1 MGSGEATSAAASCLP
16 QRVVAS
22 CSLKAVPTLL
32 AAIILG
38 LVEGATEFL
47 PVSSTGHL
55 ILAGHALGFVGP
67 RAAAF
72 EIIIQLGA
80 ILSVVWLYLGL
91 LVRLVRE
98 GIAVAESRQLILAL
112 LVAFL
117 PAALVGLLTHHWIT
131 AHLFTPRVV
140 IGALIV
146 GGVAILAIERWRPPS
161 RIETVMQIGYR
172 TALWI
177 GIAQVC
183 SLIPGVSRSGAT
195 IMGALLAGVGRPAAA
210 EFSFLLAIP
219 VMFAATG
226 LDLWE
231 NRHLLSGSDA
241 LMLAVGFV
249 VAFASA
255 LVVVRWLIRFVSH
268 RSFDLFA
275 WYRIVF
281 GLALVAVLATGRSW
295 LAK

>member
-1 MGSGEATSAAASCLP
+1 MWLEA
-16 QRVVAS
+16 VH
-22 CSLKAVPTLL
+22 TLL

-80 ILSVVWLYLGL
+80 ILAVVWLYRDL
-91 LVRLVRE
+91 LWRLVRE
-98 GIAVAESRQLILAL
+98 GMAVTETRRLVLAL

-117 PAALVGLLTHHWIT
+117 PAAVVGLLTHHWIT
-131 AHLFTPRVV
+131 AHLFTPPVV
-140 IGALIV
+140 IAALIA
-146 GGVAILAIERWRPPS
+146 GGVAILVIERQRPAS
-161 RIETVMQIGYR
+161 RIETVTQIGYR

-177 GIAQVC
+177 GIAQVFA
-183 SLIPGVSRSGAT
+183 LIPGVSRSGAT

-219 VMFAATG
+219 VMVAATG
-226 LDLWE
+226 LDLWV
-231 NRHLLSGSDA
+231 NRHLLSGSDSLTFA
-241 LMLAVGFV
+241 IGFV

-268 RSFDLFA
+268 RSFAVFA

-281 GLALVAVLATGRSW
+281 GLALVALLATGRSW
-295 LAK
+295 IAK